1 MKAKGKIVAVICLLL
16 VVVSAVLLYR
26 FLPRRVETTFSAYL
40 IARGEVAEEPV
51 SVSLDGDWTPELFSG
66 FKASFRGTIRAEGVP
81 LVEEERGWM
90 MPIAFQEIDEIDGIG
105 YFGHAYLD
113 APGNGDIRP
122 SGTIEI
128 YYQGEEKP
136 FVIVIYTR
144 DREEQF
150 VLIANCTSKEDAAA
164 HWNSIDAF

>member
-1 MKAKGKIVAVICLLL
+1 MNRKRGFIAALCLLL
-16 VVVSAVLLYR
+16 VAACVISLYR

-40 IARGEVAEEPV
+40 IARGESVEELV

-66 FKASFRGTIRAEGVP
+66 FQASFRGTIRAEGVP

-150 VLIANCTSKEDAAA
+150 VLIANCASKEDAAA